1 MVNLF
6 EINDKVKIIK
16 DLSMMTMGNDPCHG
30 WPHVE
35 RVAAYALKIIDDE
48 SVDYEVLAIAILLHD
63 IGRFY
68 KTDLHHAIS
77 SSKVAGILLRG
88 LGYPDEFI
96 DKVSHAIIAH
106 SYSLGVTA
114 KTKEA
119 MVLSDADKLDAI
131 GAIGIYR
138 VIYTSGLTRR
148 GFKDSLNHFEEKI
161 IKLKEKLYLPQSKR
175 IAEELHRRVEF
186 YINWLKEELAGVGY
200 LS

>member
-1 MVNLF
+1 LDLDNLF

-30 WPHVE
+30 WPHVK

-88 LGYPDEFI
+88 LGYSDEFI
-96 DKVSHAIIAH
+96 DKVELDNSKLTLKIGMQYKIPEPNITIGLNLDYTKAVD
-106 SYSLGVTA
+106 YLKTEQDDPVFKA
-114 KTKEA
+114 KLAFKF
-119 MVLSDADKLDAI
+119 
-131 GAIGIYR
+131 
-138 VIYTSGLTRR
+138 
-148 GFKDSLNHFEEKI
+148 GF
-161 IKLKEKLYLPQSKR
+161 
-175 IAEELHRRVEF
+175 
-186 YINWLKEELAGVGY
+186 
-200 LS
+200 